1 MVDIDTRVTQW
12 LQQAGFVFDPFY
24 HLEASQD
31 DHLLDF
37 LVIYEDLKQAWEK
50 GSALVVAPVGGGK
63 TALCHYVTWVSR
75 RGLQPFF
82 AVLYVLARYWEHRPP
97 ATVAA
102 QASGLGQ
109 ALARSLLFQLLTF
122 PQVFL
127 DFAAADQG
135 LIRSWLWRVYR
146 EMPLMLARWRAML
159 DSPTPTTAWQQ
170 LLGDL
175 AGTAQIAGYAPPPRR
190 HLQEVGELLQR
201 SENNLRPAH
210 HLDSELLGDF
220 LSFIR
225 QVYGSEIVLFLVD
238 GMDAF
243 MEGGDHDKGRGK
255 EQVWM
260 QNWLE
265 SWMVSL
271 PDFVHFKAFI
281 PPSWV
286 PANIPSKVARVEFRW
301 TKPLLT
307 EVIRRRVMVATAGR
321 FDSLDAIAESGI
333 RNSEKIIVDQIGA
346 LLPRE
351 LILFVRRIFLEHI
364 ISSPDDALLRE
375 DDIYKTYNWYKNL
388 QFHS

>member
-12 LQQAGFVFDPFY
+12 LQQAGFVFDPFC

-31 DHLLDF
+31 EHLLDF
-37 LVIYEDLKQAWEK
+37 LVIYEDLKQAWER

-63 TALCHYVTWVSR
+63 TALCHYVTWTSR

-82 AVLYVLARYWEHRPP
+82 AVPYVLAGYWEHLPP

-102 QASGLGQ
+102 QASGLSQ
-109 ALARSLLFQLLTF
+109 ALARSVLFQLLTF

-127 DFAAADQG
+127 DFAAADQE
-135 LIRSWLWRVYR
+135 LIRSWLWRVYG
-146 EMPLMLARWRAML
+146 EMPFLLARWRAML
-159 DSPTPTTAWQQ
+159 ESPTPITAWQR

-175 AGTAQIAGYAPPPRR
+175 AGTAQIAGYAPPPQR
-190 HLQEVGELLQR
+190 HLQQVGELLHP
-201 SENNLRPAH
+201 SENNVGPTNHR
-210 HLDSELLGDF
+210 DGELLGDF
-220 LSFIR
+220 LSLIR

-238 GMDAF
+238 GIDAF
-243 MEGGDHDKGRGK
+243 MEGGNHAKAGGKGR
-255 EQVWM
+255 EWM

-265 SWMVSL
+265 SWIVSL
-271 PDFVHFKAFI
+271 PDFVQFKAFI

-286 PANIPSKVARVEFRW
+286 PANIPPTIARVEFRW
-301 TKPLLT
+301 TKPLLA

-333 RNSEKIIVDQIGA
+333 HNAEKAIVDQIGV

-351 LILFVRRIFLEHI
+351 LIFFVRRIFIEHI
-364 ISSPDDALLRE
+364 VFNPNDALLRE
-375 DDIYKTYNWYKNL
+375 NDIYKAYNWYKNL
-388 QFHS
+388 SSHF